1 MKKNR
6 DMEKDDDILREEGMT
21 EGPMKFGDMELR
33 PITALSVSWMQR
45 NQVFSNDKDLIWKSA
60 AFVFLHSAPFA
71 EIRKNVNES
80 SLFIDAVDCWLER
93 NVVHHSEM
101 NAIASI
107 MAKAFE
113 RYAAAS
119 SETSGNGSKN

>member
-1 MKKNR
+1 VN
-6 DMEKDDDILREEGMT
+6 DRED
-21 EGPMKFGDMELR
+21 FLNAVD
-33 PITALSVSWMQR
+33 AWM
-45 NQVFSNDKDLIWKSA
+45 D
-60 AFVFLHSAPFA
+60 
-71 EIRKNVNES
+71 KNV
-80 SLFIDAVDCWLER
+80 A
-93 NVVHHSEM
+93 HHSEM

>member
-1 MKKNR
+1 MVEIR
-6 DMEKDDDILREEGMT
+6 
-21 EGPMKFGDMELR
+21 
-33 PITALSVSWMQR
+33 AV
-45 NQVFSNDKDLIWKSA
+45 VNDK
-60 AFVFLHSAPFA
+60 
-71 EIRKNVNES
+71 
-80 SLFIDAVDCWLER
+80 SLFLDAVDEWIEE

-101 NAIASI
+101 NAIAPI

>member
-21 EGPMKFGDMELR
+21 EGPMKFGDLELR

-45 NQVFSNDKDLIWKSA
+45 NQVFADDKDLIWKSA
-60 AFVFLHSAPFA
+60 AFAFLHSAPRS
-71 EIRKNVNES
+71 EIQKSVNDREDF
-80 SLFIDAVDCWLER
+80 LNAVDAWMDK

-101 NAIASI
+101 NPIASI

>member
-1 MKKNR
+1 MVEIR
-6 DMEKDDDILREEGMT
+6 
-21 EGPMKFGDMELR
+21 
-33 PITALSVSWMQR
+33 AV
-45 NQVFSNDKDLIWKSA
+45 VNDK
-60 AFVFLHSAPFA
+60 
-71 EIRKNVNES
+71 
-80 SLFIDAVDCWLER
+80 SLFLDAVDEWIEE